1 MRYKILI
8 MCMTFY
14 TYFLNAGSF
23 QFTYLDSK
31 SKTFEVFNLQTQQ
44 IQTENFTHQVLNT
57 HPFKLVNFSV
67 TDLFSSDNLVV
78 NGFRKNDSEVFFT
91 VPGTGFVFLYNRKE
105 ATFTRIDET
114 YYRGYNFLA
123 LQFYRKEK
131 LFSLGGSG
139 FWKSNATL
147 TSYDFKKKEW
157 EMVNTYGE
165 VVPDRILVDFAGY
178 DVEKDK
184 IYAIEPG
191 KDYDYSKQDY
201 VRYFELDLKTM
212 QWKYLGNVST
222 SVLMKY
228 NMALNHLNFLKE
240 LFYVID
246 SYQYGIWIDPVSN
259 EIFRYDGPNKLFFG
273 SVQENYAVGNMIY
286 SYRKGFTKGNDKK
299 MLDSM
304 SVADLRKYS
313 VKISNFYEP
322 QIVPKFWREILIL
335 ILTLT
340 IGILSFFKFSKSSKN
355 SHTRSSHSTNEND
368 SIWSLFPSGGRSL
381 MEFVHIKGL
390 DYMFTTEEISK
401 ILGCDQKAFDT
412 QRQYRSKFITNF
424 NNFYLENFDLH
435 DAIFRVT
442 LDEDKRFVCYQLK
455 PQAFEIFNKEK
466 TE

>member
-44 IQTENFTHQVLNT
+44 IQTENFTHQVLNI

-78 NGFRKNDSEVFFT
+78 NGFRKNDSEVYFT
-91 VPGTGFVFLYNRKE
+91 VPGTGLVFLYNRTN
-105 ATFTRIDET
+105 ATFTRLDET
-114 YYRGYNFLA
+114 YYRGYNFQS
-123 LQFYRKEK
+123 LQFYRNGQ
-131 LFSLGGSG
+131 LYSLGGSG
-139 FWKSNATL
+139 FWRFNSIL
-147 TSYDFKKKEW
+147 TFFDFKKKEW
-157 EMVNTYGE
+157 EILLTHGE
-165 VVPDRILVDFAGY
+165 VIPDGVLGHFSGY
-178 DVEKDK
+178 DAEHDK
-184 IYAIEPG
+184 IYAMEPSPA
-191 KDYDYSKQDY
+191 YDYAQQDQF
-201 VRYFELDLKTM
+201 RFFELDLKTLE
-212 QWKYLGNVST
+212 WKFLGNIST
-222 SVLMKY
+222 TLLLKH
-228 NMALNHLNFLKE
+228 NIALKNFNFLKDI
-240 LFYVID
+240 FYVVD
-246 SYQYGIWIDPVSN
+246 SNQYGIWIDPSTN
-259 EIFRYDGPNKLFFG
+259 EVYQYMGPEKLFFG
-273 SVQENYAVGNMIY
+273 SVQENFRIGNMLY
-286 SYRKGFTKGNDKK
+286 SYRKGFTKGTDKSS
-299 MLDSM
+299 LDSM
-304 SVADLRKYS
+304 TVEHFRANSE
-313 VKISNFYEP
+313 KISSFYEP
-322 QIVPKFWREILIL
+322 KIVPKFWREILIL

-340 IGILSFFKFSKSSKN
+340 IGILSFFKFSKSSK
-355 SHTRSSHSTNEND
+355 SSYVRSSHSTNEND